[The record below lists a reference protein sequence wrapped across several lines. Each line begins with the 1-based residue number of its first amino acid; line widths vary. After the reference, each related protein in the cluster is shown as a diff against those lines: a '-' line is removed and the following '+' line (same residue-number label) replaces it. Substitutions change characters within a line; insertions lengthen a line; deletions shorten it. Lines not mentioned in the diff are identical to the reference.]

1 MPFAFGYH
9 VKDDHYNNYGH
20 ETKSD
25 GKVRTG
31 RYHVD
36 LPDGRTQIVN
46 YRADHYGYVADVQYK
61 GDAKYEDHQPSY
73 KSDDAAS
80 NSDDYYSLYKGKGK
94 NQISYEGE

>member
-9 VKDDHYNNYGH
+9 VKDDYYNNFGH

-25 GKVRTG
+25 GHVRTG

-46 YRADHYGYVADVQYK
+46 YKADHYGYVADVQYK
-61 GDAKYEDHQPSY
+61 GDAKYDDYQPSY
-73 KSDDAAS
+73 KSDDAAAKA
-80 NSDDYYSLYKGKGK
+80 DDYVENDQEDEEATYTD
-94 NQISYEGE
+94 E